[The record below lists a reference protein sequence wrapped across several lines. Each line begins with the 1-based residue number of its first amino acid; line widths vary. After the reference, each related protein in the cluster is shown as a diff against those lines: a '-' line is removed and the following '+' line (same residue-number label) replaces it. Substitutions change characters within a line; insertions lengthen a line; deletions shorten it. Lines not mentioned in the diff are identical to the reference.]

1 MFGRVGG
8 FKVRGYHENQAA
20 MHAVENAT
28 TAGGR
33 YAWGSLD
40 VGLLDRRLRV
50 LEASVQSRAPLR
62 WDPFHYEPFFY
73 EVLGTLLLGKL
84 CGPQVLEWDCS
95 S

>member
-1 MFGRVGG
+1 M
-8 FKVRGYHENQAA
+8 
-20 MHAVENAT
+20 AT
-28 TAGGR
+28 ETAGMHS
-33 YAWGSLD
+33 YSSQGSITNHERNAATSPSP
-40 VGLLDRRLRV
+40 GLLDRRLRV